1 MSSILFWGAICVIG
15 PIVYTAL
22 GGETHPITLETSDER
37 YKRYIE
43 ETYGYFLA
51 LPLEYQEK
59 YFKENL
65 DLRYYKDDST
75 YGLTDNKY
83 LNAKHAAEI
92 SRITGKPFTDIHKT
106 Y

>member
-1 MSSILFWGAICVIG
+1 MNSIIFWGAVCVIG
-15 PIVYTAL
+15 PIIYTAL
-22 GGETHPITLETSDER
+22 GGENHPITMDDNDKK

-59 YFKENL
+59 YYKENL
-65 DLRYYKDDST
+65 DLRYYKDDPT
-75 YGLTDNKY
+75 YGLTNNKY
-83 LNAKHAAEI
+83 INAKHAAEI
-92 SRITGKPFTDIHKT
+92 SRITGKPFNNINKT